1 MTRYHPHMRPTAL
14 LACSALALLAGC
26 ATNPMQPGQW
36 EMTLTS
42 TVDGIPQK
50 LPPARACVT
59 RKDID
64 DPIRTLPR
72 PDGTCTLANVQRQYG
87 GKATYDI
94 ECKADGRVLQGKAEI
109 TYADQRYDGTAT
121 LDVTERGVRGSPLTL
136 GISAQRVG
144 DCAK

>member
-1 MTRYHPHMRPTAL
+1 MRPTTL

-36 EMTLTS
+36 EMALTS
-42 TVDGIPQK
+42 TIDGIPQK
-50 LPPARACVT
+50 MPVARACVT
-59 RKDID
+59 PKDIE

-72 PDGTCTLANVQRQYG
+72 PDGTCTLANVQRLYG

-94 ECKADGRVLQGKAEI
+94 ECKSDGRVLKGTAQI
-109 TYADQRYDGTAT
+109 TYAAQRYDGTAT
-121 LDVTERGVRGSPLTL
+121 LDVTDKGVRGSPLTL
-136 GISAQRVG
+136 GISARRVG